1 MQLDNGSKIIV
12 LHACG
17 DVLRIR
23 DKVQEGEDHVTS
35 TLKEPHKYSCVEHG
49 LMRYIYMVYSLD
61 EAKLCLCTLHQLGYR
76 KNCRIRL

>member
-35 TLKEPHKYSCVEHG
+35 TLKEPHKYSCVE
-49 LMRYIYMVYSLD
+49 RAWANEIFFFFYIVTYP
-61 EAKLCLCTLHQLGYR
+61 
-76 KNCRIRL
+76 RIRHPAWRGG